1 MAAFKDK
8 VNSYNRDHVSHKTK
22 SIHYLVS
29 YRKSFIGPSYSKYS
43 PGTNSLNF
51 TWKLVRTVASQTP
64 P

>member
-22 SIHYLVS
+22 SIHYLIF
-29 YRKSFIGPSYSKYS
+29 YRKSYSKYS
-43 PGTNSLNF
+43 PGTNSLSF
-51 TWKLVRTVASQTP
+51 TWKLVRTAASQTP